1 MLTSNEF
8 TIFVDFILH
17 FFLLKG
23 ILNYVLTVEQTSQP
37 VGNTHLIIP
46 PYYVAI
52 CYLYM
57 SNMYAHIHLILIC
70 FFQHSFWNHTMQTN
84 WFKVGIATS
93 LKSSSNTQPLYPSLS
108 FWSLQVILFITLR
121 ICNRC
126 LTPRFLDISFSAINS
141 SLEMS
146 HSIIIII
153 IICFY
158 ATWCHSAV
166 ILCYS
171 SDITPIKHVVFVV
184 RQKLTGGVRERCNF
198 FQMS

>member
-23 ILNYVLTVEQTSQP
+23 MLNYVLTVEQTSQP

-126 LTPRFLDISFSAINS
+126 LTPRFLDISFAAINS

-146 HSIIIII
+146 HSSSSSFAFMLRDVTLPRF
-153 IICFY
+153 CVTHQTSLLSSMWY
-158 ATWCHSAV
+158 LLSARNWQEPLLV
-166 ILCYS
+166 C
-171 SDITPIKHVVFVV
+171 
-184 RQKLTGGVRERCNF
+184 
-198 FQMS
+198 